1 MSDDTG
7 KDEDAEEG
15 EGYNEEIK
23 VAIVSPA
30 HTVPHPRTVVV
41 KPLHTVVT
49 DGAMRGSGR
58 PEDLACEAVF

>member
-1 MSDDTG
+1 MSDDAG

-41 KPLHTVVT
+41 KPLWKGKTEL
-49 DGAMRGSGR
+49 GG
-58 PEDLACEAVF
+58 